1 MAIQDVETATRKLA
15 RMIRG
20 VRVAMLTTVAADGS
34 LHSRPMAVEVED
46 EEKERDRE
54 YNGRLWFFTKVDSGK
69 VDEIKNDSEVN
80 LAYVSY
86 EDHRYV
92 SLSGRATIVRDQ
104 EKIEALWSPLYRP
117 WFAKGIDE
125 PGLALLRVDVRTGR
139 YWDALVGEMI
149 DLTLPPIEANR
160 GVR

>member
-1 MAIQDVETATRKLA
+1 MPIQNTETTARKLA

-20 VRVAMLTTVAADGS
+20 VRVAMLTTTAPDGS
-34 LHSRPMAVEVED
+34 LHSRPMAVEIED

-54 YNGRLWFFTKVDSGK
+54 LNGPLWFFTKVDSGK
-69 VDEIKNDSEVN
+69 VDEIKNDAQVN
-80 LAYVSY
+80 LSYVSF

-104 EKIEALWSPLYRP
+104 EKMDALWSPLYRP

-125 PGLALLRVDVRTGR
+125 PGLALLRVDVRTAK

-149 DLTLPPIEANR
+149 EISIPLVEADR